1 MNHNYYY
8 TLLGNKAGGT
18 ASTGSSACSA
28 GKYLRFDYSDGNN
41 VLWGMSTT
49 QQEAAYRLAFGYST
63 QVFTNVDWANFGQN
77 AQLYLDSGLQFPIH
91 TGNGGLWFM
100 IEGAI
105 FFYDSNGGGV
115 DNYIPASPTWISTAL
130 NTASATPCNL
140 NGPYNT
146 TVWVDSTDWQTVS
159 RVWIDSARTQPL
171 VGDNKWWSPDPTGPV
186 AEMGTSLLID
196 DCGRVFGIF
205 AC

>member
-18 ASTGSSACSA
+18 ASTSSSACSA
-28 GKYLRFDYSDGNN
+28 GKFLRFDYVDGNG
-41 VLWGMSTT
+41 VYWGMATN
-49 QQEAAYRLAFGYST
+49 QQEAANRLAFGSSV
-63 QVFTNVDWANFGQN
+63 QVWTNVEWADFGQTV
-77 AQLYLDSGLQFPIH
+77 QLFLDPGLQFPFH
-91 TGNGGLWFM
+91 SGASGLWFM

-105 FFYDSNGGGV
+105 FFYEPTNSV
-115 DNYIPASPTWISTAL
+115 ENYFAGSPTWISTAV
-130 NTASATPCNL
+130 NMASATPCNL
-140 NGPYNT
+140 NGPYDT

-159 RVWIDSARTQPL
+159 RVWTDSARTQPL
-171 VGDNKWWSPDPTGPV
+171 PGDDKWWSPDPTGPV

-196 DCGRVFGIF
+196 NCGRVYGIF